1 MEYPIVKYPPT
12 SEIIAEIKK
21 LDREASESL
30 AELERLLNETNPDL

>member
-1 MEYPIVKYPPT
+1 MKYEKVEYPPT

-30 AELERLLNETNPDL
+30 AELEKLLNETNPDL